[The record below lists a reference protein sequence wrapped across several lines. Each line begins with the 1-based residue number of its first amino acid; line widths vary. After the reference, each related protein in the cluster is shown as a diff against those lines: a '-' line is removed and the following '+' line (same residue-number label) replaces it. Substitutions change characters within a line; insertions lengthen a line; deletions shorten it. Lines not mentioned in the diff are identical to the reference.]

1 MTTFVCLYFPQNA
14 IKMAAKKQKTKNPV
28 QRKGETIT
36 DEKLQKLSQKIG
48 DRYGMS
54 QLSIAM

>member
-1 MTTFVCLYFPQNA
+1 
-14 IKMAAKKQKTKNPV
+14 MAAKKQKTKNPV